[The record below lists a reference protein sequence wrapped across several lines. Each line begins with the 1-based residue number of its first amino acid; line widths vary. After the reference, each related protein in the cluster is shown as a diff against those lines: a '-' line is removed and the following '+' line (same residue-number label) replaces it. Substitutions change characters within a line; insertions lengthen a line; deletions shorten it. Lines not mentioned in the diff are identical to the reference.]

1 MGAERNPYVGPQP
14 FEAEDADRFFGR
26 TREIRDLTSLVVAH
40 RVVLL
45 YSTSGA
51 GKSSLINAGV
61 VPALLDR
68 GYQVLAAGRVGSPMP
83 VEAVA
88 ENVFEAS
95 LIAQWS
101 QAVPAAQ
108 ARTIAELLDAL
119 PRDKDVDG
127 EPQPRAVVIDQFEEI
142 LTAHPEHWDQ
152 RAAFFVQLREALD
165 ADDRL
170 RLVLALR
177 EEYVAQLDPY
187 AELLPTRL
195 RTRFRLERLDD
206 TSAREAVAMP
216 LRDTRRSFA
225 PDAAGELVRN
235 LRRVRVQTADGKT
248 LEVEGEY
255 VEPVQL
261 QVVCQE
267 LWDNL
272 PEDVS
277 VITVDHL
284 EELADLDAVL
294 GRFYE
299 EALRAAA
306 ERARVRQTKLRRW
319 VREQL
324 ITPGRTRSTV
334 YRGATETAGM
344 PNAAVDAL
352 EDKRLVR
359 AEERAGAKW
368 YELTHDRLIEP
379 VRVSNERFFAAR
391 RRRLVKTAAGLA
403 PIVLVAGPV
412 AVAVALSG
420 GNGASAGTPVP
431 ASLGPT
437 SLDFGTISEPSASR
451 PQLLT
456 FSSGSAARRVR
467 LDLTGDSSDFLV
479 IQNTCGDRLAA
490 RKTCAVAV
498 RFRPTQVGSR
508 RARLAVAAGQAA
520 SLEGTLTARCGV
532 ERWSVKTLSDP
543 GASRVNLQPRS
554 TTIAQ
559 LAALTPPTQLAQSR
573 IAPIEFETFTVR
585 ARLVAMR
592 RELDSDL
599 KIALAD
605 LGPTSV
611 MLNAELPAAA
621 CVLPAAPALQEKMN
635 AARSTFVQACGSPSS
650 DLVTQLGGVV
660 TVTGVGFFDRRH
672 GASGAAPNGIELHP
686 VLAFTGP
693 PERAKRDEPRCGP
706 R

>member
-1 MGAERNPYVGPQP
+1 MEAERNPYVGPQP

-51 GKSSLINAGV
+51 GKSSLVNAGV

-68 GYQVLAAGRVGSPMP
+68 GYEVLPAGRVGSPVP
-83 VEAVA
+83 VEAAA
-88 ENVFEAS
+88 ENVFAAS

-101 QAVPAAQ
+101 QAVPAPR
-108 ARTIAELLDAL
+108 ARTIAELLGAL
-119 PRDKDVDG
+119 PRGEDGDG
-127 EPQPRAVVIDQFEEI
+127 EPQSRAVVIDQFEEI
-142 LTAHPEHWDQ
+142 FTAHPEHWDQ
-152 RAAFFVQLREALD
+152 RTAFFVQLREALD

-177 EEYVAQLDPY
+177 EEHVAQLDPY

-206 TSAREAVAMP
+206 SSAREAVAKP

-235 LRRVRVQTADGKT
+235 LRRVRVQIADGQT

-272 PEDVS
+272 PEDVT

-299 EALRAAA
+299 DALRAATD
-306 ERARVRQTKLRRW
+306 RARVSQPKLRRW

-334 YRGATETAGM
+334 YRGATETAGV
-344 PNAAVDAL
+344 PNEAVDAL
-352 EDKRLVR
+352 EEKRLVR

-391 RRRLVKTAAGLA
+391 RRKLLKTAAGLV
-403 PIVLVAGPV
+403 PVVLVAAPV
-412 AVAVALSG
+412 AVAVSLGG
-420 GNGASAGTPVP
+420 GNGSAGTPVP
-431 ASLGPT
+431 ALLGPT
-437 SLDFGTISEPSASR
+437 VLNFGTMRDLHASR
-451 PQLLT
+451 PQQLT
-456 FSSGSAARRVR
+456 FSSGSAARQVK
-467 LDLTGDSSDFLV
+467 LKLTGDSDDFV
-479 IQNTCGDRLAA
+479 VGFGSCGDRLAA
-490 RKTCAVAV
+490 RKTCTVPV
-498 RFRPTQVGSR
+498 LFQPRHRGTR
-508 RARLAVAAGQAA
+508 RARLSVAAGQTA
-520 SLEGTLTARCGV
+520 SLVGTLDALCGV
-532 ERWSVKTLSDP
+532 ERWPVKTLSDP
-543 GASRVNLQPRS
+543 DASRVNLQPRL

-559 LAALTPPTQLAQSR
+559 LAALTPPTSLTQSR
-573 IAPIEFETFTVR
+573 MAPVELQTFTVR
-585 ARLVAMR
+585 ARLVAMK
-592 RELDSDL
+592 READSDL
-599 KIALAD
+599 KLALAD
-605 LGPTSV
+605 PGSASIT
-611 MLNAELPAAA
+611 MNAELPAAA
-621 CVLPAAPALQEKMN
+621 CVLQAASALQTKMDS
-635 AARSTFVQACGSPSS
+635 ARSAFVQACGNPTS

-660 TVTGVGFFDRRH
+660 TLTGVGFFDRRH
-672 GASGAAPNGIELHP
+672 GSRGEARNGIELHP
-686 VLAFTGP
+686 VLALTGP
-693 PERAKRDEPRCGP
+693 PERAKRTDPRCGP

>member
-1 MGAERNPYVGPQP
+1 MESERNPYVGPQP

-51 GKSSLINAGV
+51 GKSSLVNAGV
-61 VPALLDR
+61 VPALLER
-68 GYQVLAAGRVGSPMP
+68 GYQVLPAGRVGSPVP
-83 VEAVA
+83 AEAVA
-88 ENVFEAS
+88 ETVFAAS

-101 QAVPAAQ
+101 PAGSAPQ
-108 ARTIAELLDAL
+108 ARTIAELLNAL
-119 PRDKDVDG
+119 PRGEDVDG
-127 EPQPRAVVIDQFEEI
+127 EPPQRAVVIDQFEEI
-142 LTAHPEHWDQ
+142 FTAHPEHWDQ
-152 RAAFFVQLREALD
+152 RTAFFVQLREALD

-187 AELLPTRL
+187 TELLPTRL

-206 TSAREAVAMP
+206 TSAREAVAKP
-216 LRDTRRSFA
+216 LRGTRRSFA

-235 LRRVRVQTADGKT
+235 LRRVRVQTADGET

-272 PEDVS
+272 PDDLS

-299 EALRAAA
+299 DSLKAAT
-306 ERARVRQTKLRRW
+306 ERARVSQPKLRRW
-319 VREQL
+319 VREEL

-334 YRGATETAGM
+334 YRGATETAGI

-391 RRRLVKTAAGLA
+391 RRKLVKTAAGLV

-412 AVAVALSG
+412 AVAVALSR
-420 GNGASAGTPVP
+420 GNGASGGTPVP

-437 SLDFGTISEPSASR
+437 TLDFGTISDPSASR
-451 PQLLT
+451 PQQLT
-456 FSSGSAARRVR
+456 FSSGSAARRVT
-467 LDLTGDSSDFLV
+467 LAQSGNSSDFPV
-479 IQNTCGDRLAA
+479 VQSGCGDRLAA
-490 RKTCAVAV
+490 RKTCTIAVG
-498 RFRPTQVGSR
+498 FRPTRLGSR
-508 RARLAVAAGQAA
+508 RARLSVAAGQTVA
-520 SLEGTLTARCGV
+520 LEGTLSAQCGV
-532 ERWSVKTLSDP
+532 ERWPVKTLSDQE
-543 GASRVNLQPRS
+543 ASRVNLQPRPS
-554 TTIAQ
+554 TIAQ
-559 LAALTPPTQLAQSR
+559 LAALTPPSALTQSR
-573 IAPIEFETFTVR
+573 MAPVELETFTIR
-585 ARLVAMR
+585 ASLVAMK
-592 RELDSDL
+592 READSDL
-599 KIALAD
+599 KVSLAD
-605 LGPTSV
+605 LGPRSV
-611 MLNAELPAAA
+611 LMSAELPAAA
-621 CVLPAAPALQEKMN
+621 CVLQAAPALQEKMRT
-635 AARSTFVQACGSPSS
+635 ARDAFVKACGNPSS
-650 DLVTQLGGVV
+650 DLFTQLGGVV

-672 GASGAAPNGIELHP
+672 GASAAAPNGIELHP

-693 PERAKRDEPRCGP
+693 PERTKGPRCGP